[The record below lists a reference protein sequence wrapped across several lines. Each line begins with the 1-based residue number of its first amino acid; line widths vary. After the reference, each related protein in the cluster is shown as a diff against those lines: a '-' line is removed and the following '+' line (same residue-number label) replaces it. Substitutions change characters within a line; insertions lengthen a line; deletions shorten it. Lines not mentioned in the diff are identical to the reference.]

1 MTQSRVTVLLI
12 EDNPRDAQIMQE
24 ALLEAKETTFVVEW
38 VDRVSKGLDRLAQG
52 TVDLVLTGLQLP
64 DSEGLQAVTRIH
76 AHANGV
82 PIIVL
87 TSLDD
92 EALAVQALQQGA
104 QDYLVKGDIQ
114 ASRNLLV
121 RSIRYAIERSR
132 TEEERT
138 RLEKDFAAALAA
150 AAVAD
155 RKRAAE
161 LDEAYQEL
169 KRTQEMLVQAE
180 KMAAVGQL
188 ASGIAHEVKNPLGI
202 ILQCVN
208 YLEPELNAKGG
219 SQAEILQVMREAVK
233 TSDKIVRGLLDFSR
247 PTPLELKPTPILTVI
262 NASLA
267 LVQVQAH
274 DKKIRLTTD
283 AAPNLPPVMLDEHQ
297 MKQVFINLI
306 LNAFHAMP
314 QGGALTIRGR
324 VKRLTEARTA
334 GVGRRTNDTFQI
346 GETALV
352 CEIHDTGT
360 GIPKEILPNVF
371 NPFFTTKPP
380 GEGVGLGLAITAS
393 IIQGHQG
400 IIYIESEEGRG
411 TTVSIILPLSSAK
424 SHTRR
429 GDGRD

>member
-1 MTQSRVTVLLI
+1 MEKPHVTVLLI

-24 ALLEAKETTFVVEW
+24 ALLEAKETAFVVEW

-64 DSEGLQAVTRIH
+64 DSNGLQTVTRIREQ
-76 AHANGV
+76 AKGV

-92 EALAVQALQQGA
+92 EALAIQALQKGA
-104 QDYLVKGDIQ
+104 QDYLVKGYIQ
-114 ASRNLLV
+114 VYRNLLV

-138 RLEKDFAAALAA
+138 RLEKDFAAAVAA

-169 KRTQEMLVQAE
+169 KRTQAMLVQAE
-180 KMAAVGQL
+180 KLAAVGQL

-208 YLEPELNAKGG
+208 YLEPELSAKGG

-233 TSDKIVRGLLDFSR
+233 TSDKIIRGLLDFSR
-247 PTPLELKPTPILTVI
+247 PTPLELKSTPILTVI

-267 LVQVQAH
+267 LVQAQAH

-283 AAPNLPPVMLDEHQ
+283 VVPEVPPVMLDEHQ
-297 MKQVFINLI
+297 MQQVFINLI

-324 VKRLTEARTA
+324 VKRLTEART
-334 GVGRRTNDTFQI
+334 GIGRRTNDTFQI

-393 IIQGHQG
+393 IIQGHRG
-400 IIYIESEEGRG
+400 IIYIESKEGRG
-411 TTVSIILPLSSAK
+411 TTVSIILPLSSA
-424 SHTRR
+424 TPRPGR
-429 GDGRD
+429 GDGQD